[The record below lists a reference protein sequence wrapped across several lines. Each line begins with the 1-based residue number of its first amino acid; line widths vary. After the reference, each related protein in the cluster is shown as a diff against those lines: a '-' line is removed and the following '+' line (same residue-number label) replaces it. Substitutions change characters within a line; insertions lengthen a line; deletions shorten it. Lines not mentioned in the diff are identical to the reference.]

1 MTALNIASPS
11 TTGITIQM
19 ALGQHFVRST
29 SANLPPSEGPQVTP
43 EETQMS
49 NVVAMSAQ
57 VRWLAAQ
64 AQAGSLQFDPGVPD
78 PRGDYP
84 LPAFATAVNALL
96 AGMID
101 EGITYTASTFMPNH
115 KIVENRWYPG
125 AGHIFK
131 LLANGVPLTSEARI
145 EGVDFLV
152 ETLIS
157 VGVAS

>member
-11 TTGITIQM
+11 TTGVTIQVT
-19 ALGQHFVRST
+19 LGQHFVRTT
-29 SANLPPSEGPQVTP
+29 SPNLSAAEGPSATP
-43 EETQMS
+43 EETLML

-78 PRGDYP
+78 SQGAYP
-84 LPAFATAVNALL
+84 LPAFATALNALL
-96 AGMID
+96 AGMVD
-101 EGITYTASTFMPNH
+101 QGITYTASTFMPNH
-115 KIVENRWYPG
+115 KIIENRWYPG

-131 LLANGVPLTSEARI
+131 LLANGVPLTGEARI
-145 EGVDFLV
+145 EGVDYLV